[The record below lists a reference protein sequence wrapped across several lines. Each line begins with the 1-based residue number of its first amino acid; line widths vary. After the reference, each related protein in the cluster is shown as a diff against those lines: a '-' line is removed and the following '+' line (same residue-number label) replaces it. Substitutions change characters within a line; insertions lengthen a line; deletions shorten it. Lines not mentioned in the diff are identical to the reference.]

1 MTRTG
6 YLNPHKR
13 QHQTALPYWKMQG
26 TQQLN
31 TDNDTKIEKAKK
43 PSPIFVDRV
52 SNVQKLIDLLE
63 AHALDKY
70 KLKILRNE
78 QVKIHTKSSEIYT
91 TVAKELEIK
100 GTGFFLYY

>member
-1 MTRTG
+1 
-6 YLNPHKR
+6 
-13 QHQTALPYWKMQG
+13 MQG

-70 KLKILRNE
+70 ELK
-78 QVKIHTKSSEIYT
+78 
-91 TVAKELEIK
+91 
-100 GTGFFLYY
+100 